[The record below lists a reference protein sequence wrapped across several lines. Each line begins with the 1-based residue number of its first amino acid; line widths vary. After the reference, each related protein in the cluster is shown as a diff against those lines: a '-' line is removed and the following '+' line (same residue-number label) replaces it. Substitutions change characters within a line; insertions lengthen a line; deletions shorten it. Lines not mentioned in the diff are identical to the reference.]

1 MISKKSSSGSASRK
15 HRRGRG
21 DSGDDADTDADA
33 DADGSGFK
41 AVKKTRIDAVDT
53 DRGERRTDK
62 QRQKTK
68 TSLPRA
74 RSISFY
80 AAENQ
85 RLKEELRRMTVRRGD
100 LLELWQQL
108 ETALQTLD
116 RQTKEIRGLRK
127 DLKDYRDMA
136 SRRGV
141 MYGEIRRV
149 LNKVTGGEGF
159 AACHLWRVRQ
169 LNRISNTWPLGYGQ
183 RLRSVLEEWKRE
195 NGIRAPSSPPV

>member
-1 MISKKSSSGSASRK
+1 
-15 HRRGRG
+15 
-21 DSGDDADTDADA
+21 
-33 DADGSGFK
+33 
-41 AVKKTRIDAVDT
+41 
-53 DRGERRTDK
+53 
-62 QRQKTK
+62 
-68 TSLPRA
+68 
-74 RSISFY
+74 
-80 AAENQ
+80 
-85 RLKEELRRMTVRRGD
+85 MTVRRGD

-136 SRRGV
+136 SRRWE

-183 RLRSVLEEWKRE
+183 RLRSVLEEWKRASE
-195 NGIRAPSSPPV
+195 NSIRSPSPPPV

>member
-1 MISKKSSSGSASRK
+1 MISKKSSSATARRK
-15 HRRGRG
+15 RRRG
-21 DSGDDADTDADA
+21 DSGDDTDADA
-33 DADGSGFK
+33 DADGFK

-53 DRGERRTDK
+53 ARGERRTDK
-62 QRQKTK
+62 QRKKTK

-116 RQTKEIRGLRK
+116 RQTMEIRGLPE
-127 DLKDYRDMA
+127 DLKAYRDMA
-136 SRRGV
+136 SRRGEK
-141 MYGEIRRV
+141 YSEIRRV
-149 LNKVTGGEGF
+149 LHEVTGGEGF

-169 LNRISNTWPLGYGQ
+169 LNRISNTWSLGYGQ
-183 RLRSVLEEWKRE
+183 RLRSVLDEWKRE